1 MITTNC
7 IDDLET
13 QIKFTIV
20 IELYATNNCSLL
32 NKVTIIEQEKKKK
45 DIPREIEG
53 FKKKKCKN
61 HKHQEYNLSST
72 FFSINSDV

>member
-13 QIKFTIV
+13 QIKITIV

-53 FKKKKCKN
+53 FKKKNARTTSTKN
-61 HKHQEYNLSST
+61 ITFHQL
-72 FFSINSDV
+72 FISINSDV